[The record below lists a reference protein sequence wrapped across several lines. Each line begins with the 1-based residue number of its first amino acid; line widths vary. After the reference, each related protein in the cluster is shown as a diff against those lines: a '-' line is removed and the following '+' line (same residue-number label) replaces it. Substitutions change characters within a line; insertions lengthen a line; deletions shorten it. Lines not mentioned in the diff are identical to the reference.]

1 MKKTLIIVFLL
12 SVVSVLSAYEIPFIM
27 KGVRPMGMG
36 GAFTAVAD
44 DQNSLFYNTAGL
56 ALYEK
61 RGLSIAG
68 DYTGQAFKGAGF
80 ENYVKAGADIL
91 YAQKY
96 FGGYLSYSLEGN
108 EKCEACA
115 AEYEKAD
122 NLFEMK
128 LAAANKVDERIA
140 LGVDFKFSNLF
151 NWKNTRTDAYS
162 ISASALVHFNE
173 YFDAGIQA
181 QSVFYFSTLIYRL
194 WSSGGQPLGYTN
206 MTPFNINIGIA
217 VRPAPGVIFALDIK
231 NLLEPEAINK
241 YIYADNILNH
251 VDSVFYTRTYNIG
264 AEYALFD
271 WLTLRAGS
279 YYTSYPVNFAF
290 HILPGQSTDKYI
302 TAATVGA
309 SLNLE
314 GLRSDIAVIDEF
326 RGAGNIF
333 EPLKYYLST
342 TYFF

>member
-1 MKKTLIIVFLL
+1 MKKTLILLILL

-61 RGLSIAG
+61 RSVTIQG
-68 DYTGQAFKGAGF
+68 DYTEQTFKGLVF
-80 ENYVKAGADIL
+80 ENYLKTGADIL

-108 EKCEACA
+108 PKCEACDA
-115 AEYEKAD
+115 TYEKTD

-128 LAAANKVDERIA
+128 LAVANKVDDHIA

-162 ISASALVHFNE
+162 LSASALVHFNE

-181 QSVFYFSTLIYRL
+181 QSVFYFSKYIYRL
-194 WSSGGQPLGYTN
+194 WSYGGEPLGYTN
-206 MTPFNINIGIA
+206 VTPCNINLGIA

-231 NLLEPEAINK
+231 NLLEPEAISK
-241 YIYADNILNH
+241 YIAGDSLDH

-279 YYTSYPVNFAF
+279 YYTSYPINFSF

-309 SLNLE
+309 SMEFE